1 MRSETRVEVLIVGG
15 GTGGCAAAMAAA
27 SFQRRV
33 LMTEETDWIG
43 GQLTAQAVPPDEHR
57 WIESF
62 GCTRRY
68 RHYRNAVREYYR
80 AHYPLTPAARSDPH
94 LNPGNGWV
102 SRLCHEPKV
111 GLAVLNQMLAYPQSA
126 GWLQIRLKRKPIGA
140 MTDGDNVLGIVFRN
154 LETGEEEIVYA
165 DYVLDAT
172 ELGELLPLAK
182 VEYVTGSES
191 QAETGEP
198 HAPAQA
204 LPKNVQGITWCF
216 AMSYD
221 PNGEHLIDKPTQ
233 YDKWRTYQP
242 EFWPNPLL
250 DWHTPH
256 PITHEKIRWC
266 LFPEENTNPYRSM
279 FTYRRIV
286 CKDHYLPGSM
296 PEEVTIVN
304 WAQND
309 YFAGNIIDEPEEV
322 VEQRL
327 EEAKQLSLSLFY
339 WLQTE
344 APRGDGG
351 RGYPGLRLRPDIT
364 DTTDG
369 LAKYPY
375 IRESR
380 RIVPIHRITEEYVSA
395 DLNPESVRTRP
406 IHDSVGV
413 GCYRIDIHPCTGGL
427 PSFDV
432 NALPFQIPLGAL
444 LPVRMR
450 NLLPAC
456 KNIGTTHITNGCY
469 RLHPVEWNIGEA
481 TGLLA
486 AFCITRCVEPHAVRE
501 NPELLSEYQSLL
513 TAQGVEIDWP
523 QLKAV

>member
-1 MRSETRVEVLIVGG
+1 MNQESRCDILITGG
-15 GTGGCAAAMAAA
+15 STGGCAAAMAAA
-27 SFQRRV
+27 SLNKRII
-33 LMTEETDWIG
+33 MTEETDWIG

-57 WIESF
+57 WIESM

-68 RHYRNAVREYYR
+68 RQYRNEVRRYYR
-80 AHYPLTPAARSDPH
+80 DYYPLVPAARANPH
-94 LNPGNGWV
+94 LNPGSGWV
-102 SRLCHEPKV
+102 SRLCHEPRV
-111 GLAVLNQMLAYPQSA
+111 GLAILNQMTAYPQMA
-126 GWLQIRLKRKPIGA
+126 GFLQVRLKRKPVGV
-140 MTDGDNVLGIVFRN
+140 MTQGDRIQAVILLN
-154 LETGEEEIVYA
+154 LETGHEETIYA

-172 ELGELLPLAK
+172 ELGELLPLGG

-191 QAETGEP
+191 QPDTGEP
-198 HAPAQA
+198 HAPPEAMPQ
-204 LPKNVQGITWCF
+204 NVQGITWCF

-221 PNGEHLIDKPTQ
+221 PHGEHLIEKPSQ

-242 EFWPNPLL
+242 DFWPQPLL

-256 PITHEKIRWC
+256 PVTHEKIRWC
-266 LFPEENTNPYRSM
+266 LFPDEDPNPYRSM

-286 CKDHYLPGSM
+286 CQDHYPPGLM

-309 YFAGNIIDEPEEV
+309 YFAGNLIDEPEEIYR
-322 VEQRL
+322 QRL
-327 EEAKQLSLSLFY
+327 DEARQLSLSLFY

-364 DTTDG
+364 GTDDG

-380 RIVPIHRITEEYVSA
+380 RIKARHTITEGYVA
-395 DLNPESVRTRP
+395 AELNPGAVRTSP
-406 IHDSVGV
+406 IPDSAGV
-413 GCYRIDIHPCTGGL
+413 GCYRIDIHPCTGGM

-432 NALPFQIPLGAL
+432 TALPFQIPMGAL
-444 LPVRMR
+444 LPVRVR

-469 RLHPVEWNIGEA
+469 RLHPVEWNIGESA
-481 TGLLA
+481 GLLA
-486 AFCITRCVEPHAVRE
+486 AYCLECGTEPHAVYE
-501 NPELLSEYQSLL
+501 KPELLSEYQTLL
-513 TAQGVEIDWP
+513 TAQGIELDWL
-523 QLKAV
+523 QLRPV

>member
-1 MRSETRVEVLIVGG
+1 MPKESHVDLLIVGG

-27 SFQRRV
+27 SLSQRV
-33 LMTEETDWIG
+33 LLTEETDWIG

-68 RHYRNAVREYYR
+68 RHYRSAVRQYYR
-80 AHYPLTPAARSDPH
+80 EHYPLTPAARSDPL
-94 LNPGNGWV
+94 LNPGSGWV

-126 GWLQIRLKRKPIGA
+126 GRLEIRLKRKPVGA
-140 MTDGDNVLGIVFRN
+140 VTAGDRVLGVVFRN
-154 LETGEEEIVYA
+154 LETGGEEIVYA
-165 DYVLDAT
+165 KYVLDAT
-172 ELGELLPLAK
+172 ELGDLLALAQ

-191 QAETGEP
+191 QSVTGEP
-198 HAPAQA
+198 HAASEA
-204 LPKNVQGITWCF
+204 MPKNMQGITWCF

-221 PNGEHLIDKPTQ
+221 AEGEHLIDPPAQ
-233 YDKWRTYQP
+233 YSKWRNYQP
-242 EFWPNPLL
+242 DFWPNPLL

-256 PITHEKIRWC
+256 PVTHEPIRWC
-266 LFPEENTNPYRSM
+266 LFPEEDPNPYRAL

-286 CKDHYLPGSM
+286 CKDPYLPGAM

-309 YFAGNIIDEPEEV
+309 YFAGNLIDEPEEV

-327 EEAKQLSLSLFY
+327 EEARQLSLSLFY
-339 WLQTE
+339 WLQTD

-364 DTTDG
+364 GTSDG

-380 RIVPIHRITEEYVSA
+380 RIVAVHTITEEYVSA
-395 DLNPESVRTRP
+395 DLNPDAVRARP
-406 IHDSVGV
+406 LPDSVGI

-444 LPVRMR
+444 LPVRVR

-456 KNIGTTHITNGCY
+456 KNLGTTHITNGCY

-481 TGLLA
+481 AGLLA
-486 AFCITRCVEPHAVRE
+486 AFCMMRHVEPHAVRE
-501 NPELLSEYQSLL
+501 KAELLAGYQSLL

-523 QLKAV
+523 QLQAV